1 MADNRFTR
9 YYHKLFAGN
18 ATSSPTGITGI
29 FGSDKTGAKIYTS
42 NPETIQS
49 YNAWVQGWVGA
60 IKAGTKSPAMEDMNS
75 VLFNL
80 SYQLCYLLQA
90 GVPEWNAATTYH
102 QFQFCSAGG
111 KLYISKQNTN
121 IAHAVTETSWW
132 QEYGANG
139 GPGTAK
145 AWVNFVGTGGNGACV
160 INDSYNIES
169 VIKTATGVYTIKFL
183 TPMANGNY
191 AWAGSVGGNNDGA
204 WAQGDDNHLCGACP
218 GVTSIKSA
226 TELRVLNYDRGD
238 KVPQDGSNISVL
250 VFST

>member
-9 YYHKLFAGN
+9 YYHKLFASN

-29 FGSDKTGAKIYTS
+29 FGSDKIDRKIYSS

-49 YNAWVQGWVGA
+49 YNAWAQGWAGA
-60 IKAGTKSPAMEDMNS
+60 IKDTKSPAMEDMNS

-90 GVPEWNAATTYH
+90 GVPEWNTATTYH
-102 QFQFCSAGG
+102 QYQFCSSGG

-145 AWVNFVGTGGNGACV
+145 AWVNFVGTGANGACV
-160 INDSYNIES
+160 VNDSFNIDS
-169 VIKTATGVYTIKFL
+169 VIKTASGVYTIKFL
-183 TPMANGNY
+183 SAMANGNY
-191 AWAGSVGGNNDGA
+191 AWTGSVGGNDGVA
-204 WAQGDDNHLCGACP
+204 CAGGDDNHLCGAYSGGP
-218 GVTSIKSA
+218 SIKSA
-226 TELRVLNYDRGD
+226 TELRVVNYDRGD
-238 KVPQDGSNISVL
+238 GSPQDGSNISVL

>member
-9 YYHKLFAGN
+9 YYHKLFASN

-29 FGSDKTGAKIYTS
+29 FGSDKTGAKIYSS
-42 NPETIQS
+42 NPEAIQS
-49 YNAWVQGWVGA
+49 YNAWAQGWVGA
-60 IKAGTKSPAMEDMNS
+60 IKADTKSPAMEDMNS

-90 GVPEWNAATTYH
+90 GVPEWNTATTYH
-102 QFQFCSAGG
+102 QYQFCSSGG

-145 AWVNFVGTGGNGACV
+145 AWVNFKGRGAAGACV
-160 INDSYNIES
+160 VNDSFNIDS
-169 VIKTATGVYTIKFL
+169 VIKTAAGVYTIKFL
-183 TPMANGNY
+183 SPMATVGY
-191 AWAGSVGGNNDGA
+191 AWSGAVGGDDGA
-204 WAQGDDNHLCGACP
+204 AHYEGDDNHLCGSCP
-218 GVTSIKSA
+218 GVSSIKSVS
-226 TELRVLNYDRGD
+226 ELRVVNFDRGD
-238 KVPQDGSNISVL
+238 GNPQDGSNISVL